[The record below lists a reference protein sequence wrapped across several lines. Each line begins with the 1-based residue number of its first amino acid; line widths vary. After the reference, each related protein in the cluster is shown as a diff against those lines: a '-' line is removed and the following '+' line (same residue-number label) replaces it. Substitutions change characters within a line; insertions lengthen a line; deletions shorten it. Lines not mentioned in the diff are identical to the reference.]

1 MRLSVF
7 VAVLWIVVSL
17 GLPPAHASDT
27 VPGIPVKSELVKSAC
42 GACHEQDDAGRM
54 TRISYERKTPE
65 AWELTLKRMMR
76 TGRVQLSPDQAKEI
90 IRYLGDDHGL
100 APAEARTVLYR
111 AEKRPKL
118 ETAVNDEVGETC
130 NRCHLAAWYLSQRR
144 TKEEWQLLKG
154 MHLGYFPIIEY
165 QTFRGSPPG
174 EQGGEALPRP
184 AGAPP
189 PTTAGPP
196 DERWRV
202 DRVLDWL
209 AENYAFETPEW
220 KEYRSKKSPVN
231 LSGKWLLTAHQPTRG
246 LVSGTVTLEKTASGY
261 ATRADLTF
269 ADGKTEKRTGTGV
282 LYSDLTWRGRSE
294 GATLLDEREVLAL
307 SDDGST
313 LEGRFFRGDYGEL
326 GLDVRMV
333 RLGSD
338 ARISGVS
345 PKAVAA
351 GTASATV
358 GVVGANFGASIA
370 ASDIDLGPGVSV
382 TRVRS
387 QTPDRLELEI
397 AVAADALP
405 GRRNVRI
412 GGITAPDALAV
423 YDRID
428 YVQVRPQEGL
438 ARTGGGAIAKQFIQF
453 EAVAFG
459 NGPDGTP
466 LTADDVELNPVSPT
480 WSLEEYHV
488 RHEDEDLQ
496 YVGAIDANGFFTPSI
511 DGPNP
516 ERKRATNN
524 MGDVWA
530 VATYTPAG
538 ASRPLHGR
546 AHLIVAPPIYTYWDY
561 KEVLP

>member
-1 MRLSVF
+1 
-7 VAVLWIVVSL
+7 
-17 GLPPAHASDT
+17 
-27 VPGIPVKSELVKSAC
+27 
-42 GACHEQDDAGRM
+42 M

-65 AWELTLKRMMR
+65 AWELTLKRMVR
-76 TGRVQLSPDQAKEI
+76 TGRVQLSPEQAKEI
-90 IRYLGDDHGL
+90 VRYLGDDHGL
-100 APAEARTVLYR
+100 APSEARAVLYR
-111 AEKRPKL
+111 AEKRPTL
-118 ETAVNDEVGETC
+118 EKAVNDEVGETC

-165 QTFRGSPPG
+165 QTFRGAPPG
-174 EQGGEALPRP
+174 ERGDDDAPRP
-184 AGAPP
+184 RSEAP
-189 PTTAGPP
+189 PTTAGAP

-209 AENYAFETPEW
+209 ADNYGLETPEW
-220 KEYRSKKSPVN
+220 KEYRAKKSPVD
-231 LSGKWLLTAHQPTRG
+231 LSGKWLFTTHQPTKG
-246 LVSGTVTLEKTASGY
+246 LASGTVVFEKTPTGY
-261 ATRADLTF
+261 VTRADISL
-269 ADGKTEKRTGTGV
+269 ADGKAEKRTGTGV

-294 GATLLDEREVLAL
+294 GASLQDQREVLAL
-307 SDDGST
+307 ADDGTT

-338 ARISGVS
+338 TRIAGVN

-351 GTASATV
+351 KAEGTATATLKV
-358 GVVGANFGASIA
+358 LGANFPAGIGA
-370 ASDIDLGPGVSV
+370 DDVDLGPGVAV
-382 TRVRS
+382 TRVRA

-397 AVAADALP
+397 GVQAGAPA
-405 GRRNVRI
+405 GRRNVRV
-412 GGITAPDALAV
+412 GATTAVDAFAV
-423 YDRID
+423 YDRVD

-459 NGPDGTP
+459 SGPDGEP
-466 LTADDVELNPVSPT
+466 LTADDVELNVVSPT

-496 YVGAIDANGFFTPSI
+496 YVGTIDGNGFFTPAL

-524 MGDVWA
+524 MGDVWV
-530 VATYTPAG
+530 VATYTPPG
-538 ASRPLHGR
+538 ASRPIHGR
-546 AHLIVAPPIYTYWDY
+546 GHLIVAPPVYTYWDY
-561 KEVLP
+561 KEAFP